1 MLRSYEPPS
10 VPRHG
15 VGPLP
20 LHVDVSRRATPCAII
35 GPTGLTV
42 ERGLW
47 ARFCPRVRTKTLRAN
62 GRFPGSEPLFVERTP
77 GIVGRSARTLE
88 TGRLMVVTSAL
99 PDGTGPRTAGSGR
112 LTVGTDAL
120 TGGRRPRTPA
130 SGRLTVGT
138 DALVGGRRTRTP
150 ASGRLT
156 VGTDALAGGRRP
168 RTPASGRL
176 MSDSSGLMGRR

>member
-10 VPRHG
+10 VRG
-15 VGPLP
+15 TVSGLVP
-20 LHVDVSRRATPCAII
+20 LHIDVSRRATPCAII
-35 GPTGLTV
+35 GPAGLTV

-47 ARFCPRVRTKTLRAN
+47 ARFCPRARTKTLRAN
-62 GRFPGSEPLFVERTP
+62 GRFPGSGPLFGERTP
-77 GIVGRSARTLE
+77 GIIGRSARTLE
-88 TGRLMVVTSAL
+88 TGRLMLVTSAL
-99 PDGTGPRTAGSGR
+99 PDGTRPRIAKSSRLTIGTDAVAGRRRARIGSSGR

-120 TGGRRPRTPA
+120 AGGRRP
-130 SGRLTVGT
+130 
-138 DALVGGRRTRTP
+138 RTP

>member
-62 GRFPGSEPLFVERTP
+62 GRFTGSEPLFVERTP

-88 TGRLMVVTSAL
+88 SGRLMAVTGAFAGGRRPRIARSGWL
-99 PDGTGPRTAGSGR
+99 TVGTNARAGARRIRIARSGR
-112 LTVGTDAL
+112 LTVGTRAL
-120 TGGRRPRTPA
+120 AGGRRPRAPA
-130 SGRLTVGT
+130 RGRLTV
-138 DALVGGRRTRTP
+138 V
-150 ASGRLT
+150 
-156 VGTDALAGGRRP
+156 TDALAGGRRP
-168 RTPASGRL
+168 RT
-176 MSDSSGLMGRR
+176 

>member
-10 VPRHG
+10 VRG
-15 VGPLP
+15 TVSGLVP
-20 LHVDVSRRATPCAII
+20 LHIDVSRRATPCAII

-47 ARFCPRVRTKTLRAN
+47 ARFCPRARTKTLRAN
-62 GRFPGSEPLFVERTP
+62 GRFPGSGPLFGERTP

-99 PDGTGPRTAGSGR
+99 PDGTRPRIPASGR

-120 TGGRRPRTPA
+120 TGGRRPRTPT

-138 DALVGGRRTRTP
+138 RAVAVRRRT
-150 ASGRLT
+150 L
-156 VGTDALAGGRRP
+156 
-168 RTPASGRL
+168 TPASGRL
-176 MSDSSGLMGRR
+176 MSDSSGLTGGRWKRTAARRGCDGESSK